1 MKKPILDTDFVELV
15 FQALFEAG
23 ENRIGTVCSVM
34 IDILT
39 TRSEAQLCKSK
50 YIRFFSRSSYNIQL
64 QITMFVQCICSFQV
78 LQRTE

>member
-50 YIRFFSRSSYNIQL
+50 YI
-64 QITMFVQCICSFQV
+64 
-78 LQRTE
+78 